1 MKTLAF
7 FADRHSGTEHEQPVA
22 YSSHPAMPVR
32 HTTHPPTHPGSRR
45 SHLLRDIGVVLVVKL
60 LVLTVLWWA
69 FVRDQRVEVQAEQP
83 ALPWL
88 AADTP
93 SAESKPHDQ

>member
-1 MKTLAF
+1 MPARPT
-7 FADRHSGTEHEQPVA
+7 H
-22 YSSHPAMPVR
+22 HPA
-32 HTTHPPTHPGSRR
+32 TRR
-45 SHLLRDIGVVLVVKL
+45 SPLLRDIGVVLVIKL

-69 FVRDQRVEVQAEQP
+69 FVRDQRVEVQADQP

-88 AADTP
+88 SADTP

>member
-1 MKTLAF
+1 MGRVSLTHTAMSIPTS
-7 FADRHSGTEHEQPVA
+7 A
-22 YSSHPAMPVR
+22 HPCAAAAP
-32 HTTHPPTHPGSRR
+32 SR

-60 LVLTVLWWA
+60 LVLTALWWA
-69 FVRDQRVEVQAEQP
+69 FVRDQRVEVQADQP

-88 AADTP
+88 APATP

>member
-1 MKTLAF
+1 MGRVSPTHA
-7 FADRHSGTEHEQPVA
+7 
-22 YSSHPAMPVR
+22 AMSIPPSA
-32 HTTHPPTHPGSRR
+32 PPTNHAAPAAPAAARR

-60 LVLTVLWWA
+60 LVLTALWWA
-69 FVRDQRVEVQAEQP
+69 FVRDQRVEVQADQP

-93 SAESKPHDQ
+93 SAESKTP

>member
-1 MKTLAF
+1 MG
-7 FADRHSGTEHEQPVA
+7 RVS
-22 YSSHPAMPVR
+22 
-32 HTTHPPTHPGSRR
+32 PTHAAMSIPPSAHPCAATAPRR

-60 LVLTVLWWA
+60 LVLAALWWF
-69 FVRDQRVEVQAEQP
+69 FVRDQRVEVQADQP

-93 SAESKPHDQ
+93 SAESKTP